1 MNARKRLIGCQ
12 SGASAV
18 IIAIVVVVLF
28 GFTALA
34 VDVMRAYEERRQLQ
48 RTADV
53 SALSGAQ
60 DLLILDA
67 GATAAQTAKDYIER
81 NPTVHHPGG
90 YNATGIAKDDLVE
103 VHPTSAHT
111 DPKCTVDGIRYPCVK
126 SRVVAPA
133 RDATYQ
139 QGFKFLFAQVLDPI
153 FGARSLSAEAAALI
167 GAGAPGGRK
176 LVPWMVLDCPNP
188 TKYSDETYDV
198 FLQTQAINPNCQ
210 YDTSAG
216 KYGYRVNEDWD
227 SPVRVDLFLGAQ
239 GGQTGYQGP
248 GNFNGIA
255 FQEEPAC
262 PDYFDG
268 LHKGAGGANYRAFLG
283 GGFIAGGKVPCTI
296 DAGARAYSEDG
307 VKVGPT
313 SQGLADRGVAS
324 CTNKTSYEAVIDHGA
339 STTDGVVSLKEG
351 AESNPCLIVLMLVV
365 HPDHAQSS
373 EWDSDIEGFNR
384 IAEWQDPSFDDP
396 STANKFEGRFGE
408 FGPGKKAELVREF
421 GLYYLTNQ
429 GDSQN
434 PYRGLFMKTVSSR
447 DNSLGKRPCE
457 PTTAICVVKLAN

>member
-1 MNARKRLIGCQ
+1 LRTRRLIICQ

-18 IIAIVVVVLF
+18 IVAIVVVVMF

-34 VDVMRAYEERRQLQ
+34 VDVMRMYEERRQLQ

-60 DLLILDA
+60 DLLISEA
-67 GATAAQTAKDYIER
+67 AAEATGQFYVGQ

-90 YNATGIAKDDLVE
+90 YNAAGISNSDLVDAIMT
-103 VHPTSAHT
+103 PHT
-111 DPKCTVDGIRYPCVK
+111 DPECTIDGIAYPCVK

-133 RDATYQ
+133 RDATYK
-139 QGFKFLFAQVLDPI
+139 QGFEFLFAKVLGFDKRPI
-153 FGARSLSAEAAALI
+153 SAKAVAVV

-188 TKYSDETYDV
+188 LKYPDETFAVYQ
-198 FLQTQAINPNCQ
+198 QTQFINPNCQ
-210 YDTSAG
+210 WDTTNN
-216 KYGYRVNEDWD
+216 KYGYKINEDWD
-227 SPVRVDLFLGAQ
+227 NPVRVDLFLGAQ

-248 GNFNGIA
+248 GNFNGIR
-255 FQEEPAC
+255 FQKVPTCPA
-262 PDYFDG
+262 YYDG
-268 LHKGAGGANYRAFLG
+268 LHGKGTGTGGGDSYREFLG
-283 GGFIAGGKVPCTI
+283 GGFVTGGKIPCTI

-313 SQGLADRGVAS
+313 SQGLADRGVSS
-324 CTNKTSYEAVIDHGA
+324 CTNKTAYEATVDHGA
-339 STTDGVVSLKEG
+339 STTDGVVSLKQG
-351 AESNPCLIVLMLVV
+351 AESNPCLIVLLLTVS
-365 HPDHAQSS
+365 PDPAQSS
-373 EWDSDIEGFNR
+373 EWDQDIEGYNR
-384 IAEWQDPSFDDP
+384 IAEWQDPNPLDDP
-396 STANKFEGRFGE
+396 STNRIDGRFGE
-408 FGPGKKAELVREF
+408 FGPGNKAELVREF
-421 GLYYLTNQ
+421 GLFYLTDM

-447 DNSLGKRPCE
+447 DNALGKRPCE